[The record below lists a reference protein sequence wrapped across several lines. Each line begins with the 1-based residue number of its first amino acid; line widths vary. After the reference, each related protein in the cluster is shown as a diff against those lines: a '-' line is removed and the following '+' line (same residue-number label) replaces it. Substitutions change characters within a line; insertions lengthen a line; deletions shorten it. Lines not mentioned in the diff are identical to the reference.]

1 MKLWGGRF
9 SKQTDERMNDFHS
22 SLSFD
27 QRLAVDDI
35 QGSIAHAR
43 MLGETGIIPKEDAEK
58 IIKGLEGILTDL
70 LAGKVTFDPEAEDI
84 HMNIEAILTERL
96 GPVGKKLHTARS
108 RNDQVALDLRLYL
121 ARQVEVVNLELKN
134 LQTVL
139 VNTAEQHLETM
150 MPGYTHL
157 QRAQPV
163 SLAHHLLAYF
173 EMFRR
178 DRERLQ
184 QTLDRIKISPL
195 GSGALAGTIFPLD
208 REMVAKELGLNGITR
223 NSLDAVADRD
233 FVLETIFNACMIMM
247 HLSRFCEELILWA
260 SSEWGFID
268 LDDAYATGSSMMPQ
282 KKNPDA
288 AELIRGKTGRVYGDL
303 IALLTVMKGL
313 PLAYNKDLQED
324 KEAVFDALDTT
335 LSCLRI
341 FTPMLATAT
350 FNREKME
357 KATVD
362 GFLNATDLADFLVQ
376 RGLPFRQA
384 HAVVGKAV
392 AQCIQAGLRLEEM
405 SEEELSALSGV
416 DVSGFRECLDMKKC
430 LEKRRVAGGPSPQ
443 AVAEAIAEAR
453 DYLEMS

>member
-43 MLGETGIIPKEDAEK
+43 MLGETGVIPKEDAEK

-70 LAGKVTFDPEAEDI
+70 LAGKVSFDPEAEDI
-84 HMNIEAILTERL
+84 HMNIETILTERL

-178 DRERLQ
+178 DRERLK

-195 GSGALAGTIFPLD
+195 GSGALAGTVFPLD

-233 FVLETIFNACMIMM
+233 FALETIFDASMIMM

-260 SSEWGFID
+260 SSEWGFIEF
-268 LDDAYATGSSMMPQ
+268 DDAYATGSSMMPQ

-303 IALLTVMKGL
+303 ITLLTVMKGL

-341 FTPMLATAT
+341 FAPMLATAT
-350 FNREKME
+350 FNPEKME

-384 HAVVGKAV
+384 HAVVGKVV

-405 SEEELSALSGV
+405 SEEELSVLSGV
-416 DVSGFRECLDMKKC
+416 DVSGFWECLDMKKC
-430 LEKRRVAGGPSPQ
+430 LEKRRVTGGPSPQ
-443 AVAEAIAEAR
+443 AVAEAIAEAKA
-453 DYLEMS
+453 YLEIG